1 MIRYFGIQVT
11 KLASRTTAKM
21 AAARREVESVV
32 AGSETMERVSR
43 GMSFWAEGSDE
54 WIGRRRRR
62 RMNGIVEARTLMLMD
77 TIVVVGR
84 TA

>member
-1 MIRYFGIQVT
+1 
-11 KLASRTTAKM
+11 M
-21 AAARREVESVV
+21 AAARREVEMVV
-32 AGSETMERVSR
+32 AGSETIERVSR
-43 GMSFWAEGSDE
+43 GMSLWAEGSDE

-62 RMNGIVEARTLMLMD
+62 SMNGMVEARTLILID